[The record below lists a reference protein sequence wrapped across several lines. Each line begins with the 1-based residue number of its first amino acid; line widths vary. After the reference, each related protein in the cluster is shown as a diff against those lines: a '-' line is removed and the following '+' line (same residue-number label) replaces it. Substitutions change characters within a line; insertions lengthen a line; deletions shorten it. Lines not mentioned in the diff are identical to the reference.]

1 MIGGDEPK
9 PTQEWRSACKSVV
22 LPEVHTCTFCSKSVA
37 KPSIILYVC
46 VCVCV
51 CGGGGGGGGG
61 GGVQVC
67 GCAFSFCAGGN
78 TTART

>member
-1 MIGGDEPK
+1 MIGGGEPK
-9 PTQEWRSACKSVV
+9 PTQEWRSACKSVI

-51 CGGGGGGGGG
+51 WGGGGGGGGT
-61 GGVQVC
+61 GVWVC
-67 GCAFSFCAGGN
+67 IFLLCWRKYNCLFLN
-78 TTART
+78 